1 MPVNI
6 TIPSPGES
14 VTEVTLGT
22 WHKRNGDWVNKDEPL
37 VEIESDK
44 ITLEVPAPETGLLK
58 VTADSGAEKKVGD
71 VIGSVDPNAA
81 PPARESK
88 DDNPAKS
95 AAANEQA
102 VESAAKSSQESNRA
116 TPQEAGRATSVARKM
131 AADKGVNLAGVHGT
145 GPSGRIT
152 KSDVLAV
159 SAGGA
164 KSDSPAKTSVMK
176 VAPSIIATSD
186 SGLRAVHREKL
197 SKLRKRIAE
206 RLVQAQHSAAMLT
219 TFNECDMSEV
229 MRLRGEHKE
238 AFEKKHGVTL
248 GFMGF
253 FVKACVSALQA
264 FPRVNAY
271 FDASADEVEYHDF
284 CDVSVAV
291 GTPKGLVVPVVRNA
305 ERMSFAD
312 IEATIKDL
320 AVRARD
326 GKLALDE
333 MTGGTFT
340 ISNGGVYGSL
350 NSTPI
355 LNPPQS
361 AILGMHA
368 IKKRA
373 VEFPKDSSEIALR
386 PMMYLAMSYDHRII
400 DGAEAVSFLVHV
412 KNAIESPERI
422 LLGV

>member
-44 ITLEVPAPETGLLK
+44 VTLEVPAPETGLLK

-81 PPARESK
+81 PPNGAKSQPK
-88 DDNPAKS
+88 DHPAES

-102 VESAAKSSQESNRA
+102 VETAAKSS
-116 TPQEAGRATSVARKM
+116 QEAGRATSVARKL
-131 AADKGVNLAGVHGT
+131 AADKGVSLAGVHGT

-176 VAPSIIATSD
+176 VTPSIIATSD

-291 GTPKGLVVPVVRNA
+291 GTPKGLVVPVIRNA
-305 ERMSFAD
+305 ELMSFAQ

-320 AVRARD
+320 AIRARD

-373 VEFPKDSSEIALR
+373 VEYPLNSGNIALR

-412 KNAIESPERI
+412 KNTIESPERI